1 VKLFLS
7 VSFLEDLYVNAGL
20 RNASQPRPVH
30 FQEGSCPL
38 VNIEYSIMDV
48 FDVRQHL
55 GARYRHLP
63 NYRTNTVLT
72 GRLDSFVYVTKLFLW
87 TVYCSVFIVPDL
99 DMVLTS
105 Q

>member
-1 VKLFLS
+1 MFIA
-7 VSFLEDLYVNAGL
+7 AGL

-55 GARYRHLP
+55 GARYRYLT
-63 NYRTNTVLT
+63 NYRTNNCDGKLQPGLFVLVSKGMRNT
-72 GRLDSFVYVTKLFLW
+72 
-87 TVYCSVFIVPDL
+87 I
-99 DMVLTS
+99 M
-105 Q
+105 